1 MAHDQLIKALEEET
15 RRETEKIIG
24 EAEADADAIVREAE
38 EDAEKGRL
46 ERLES
51 LKKELDKER
60 AAAINRARAN
70 ARGRLLAERS
80 VIIEGIFREAQ
91 KKFQGLPKAEYR
103 ELIKCLYEELK
114 KDWQADN
121 ANKGNRPLVHVNPA
135 DLDLIKD
142 PEVEFVPDD
151 SVSLGVVFISKD
163 GRVRAE
169 NSFSSRLKK
178 VGTGLI
184 PELNRILFS

>member
-1 MAHDQLIKALEEET
+1 MAHEQLIKALEEET
-15 RRETEKIIG
+15 RRETERIIG

-70 ARGRLLAERS
+70 ARGRLLAERRK
-80 VIIEGIFREAQ
+80 IIEGVFQKAQ
-91 KKFQGLPKAEYR
+91 KKFQGLSKADYG
-103 ELIKCLYEELK
+103 ELIKCLYKELK

-121 ANKGNRPLVHVNPA
+121 ASKGNKPRVHINPS
-135 DLDLIKD
+135 DTDLIKD

-151 SVSLGVVFISKD
+151 SVFLGVVFVSKD

-178 VGTGLI
+178 VRAGLI
-184 PELNRILFS
+184 PELNRVLFG